1 MCSVRHSFMQ
11 FFPTRTIALAIG
23 PLSIHWYGL
32 MYLLGF
38 VIGMWLLP
46 RLQNYRG
53 LSLDAKQR
61 ESLVLHV
68 FFGVLFG
75 GRLGFVLFY
84 GLPFFLQHPTQ
95 IFAVWQGGMSSH
107 GGFLGVILMLLLFC
121 HRQKISVLH
130 LADTLMVPVAIG
142 LALGRVGNYINLE
155 LYGTVTALPWGMAIP
170 GVEGLRHPTQIY
182 AVMKDLFIALLCFLH
197 LKRTHG
203 MEQAVGKTA
212 ALFLMLYGALRCIVE
227 YFRDQ
232 VPYGYFDVIG
242 IPVSRGQLLTLPVIA
257 LGFLLWLF
265 LWGRN
270 KRADA

>member
-1 MCSVRHSFMQ
+1 MQ
-11 FFPTRTIALAIG
+11 FFPTRAIALSIG

-32 MYLLGF
+32 MYLLAF

-68 FFGVLFG
+68 FFGVLVG

-84 GLPFFLQHPTQ
+84 DLPNMLAHPAQ

-107 GGFLGVILMLLLFC
+107 GGIIGVTLMLLWFV
-121 HRQKISVLH
+121 RKNGISLLKLTDV
-130 LADTLMVPVAIG
+130 LMVPVAIG

-155 LYGTVTALPWGMAIP
+155 LYGTVTTLPWGMAIP

-182 AVMKDLFIALLCFLH
+182 AIIKDLAITTVCFLQ
-197 LKRTHG
+197 LKRSHG
-203 MEQAVGKTA
+203 MESAAGKTTA
-212 ALFLMLYGALRCIVE
+212 IFLMMYGVLRCIVE

-232 VPYGYFDVIG
+232 APYGYFDLAGV
-242 IPVSRGQLLTLPVIA
+242 PVSRGQLLTVPVFA
-257 LGFLLWLF
+257 LGVLLWVYVVL
-265 LWGRN
+265 RN
-270 KRADA
+270 KRLQAAASVS

>member
-1 MCSVRHSFMQ
+1 MQ

-84 GLPFFLQHPTQ
+84 GLPFFLQHPMQ

-107 GGFLGVILMLLLFC
+107 GGFLGVILLLLLFC

-155 LYGTVTALPWGMAIP
+155 LYGTVTTLPWGMAIP

-182 AVMKDLFIALLCFLH
+182 AVMKDLLIAALCFLH

-203 MEQAVGKTA
+203 MEQAAGKTA
-212 ALFLMLYGALRCIVE
+212 ALFLLLYGMLRCIVE

-232 VPYGYFDVIG
+232 APYGYFDVIG

-265 LWGRN
+265 LWRRN
-270 KRADA
+270 TRADV